1 MSWPRYPFLFFVL
14 GLLLFPGSSLQNSS
28 PRSTTSQPKII
39 LDNDWNPTAFI
50 AFLLPLYYNYTV
62 LGLASDTA
70 NSWALQTGLHALA
83 SLEIASLSSC
93 IPVYKGSDYPL
104 LQTAHT
110 FQTYE
115 FLHGELPWK
124 GVFAKENTTN
134 EKLGNDPTSG
144 DPRRVVKEAFTTK
157 GYYGYPNVSFAE
169 GSAAEFMVKAVR
181 ENPGQV
187 SIFSAGALTN
197 VALAVRLD
205 EDFAKNTAGLY
216 IMGGYVD
223 RFMEQAIGD
232 VLRADLVSDI
242 NFIVD
247 PEATKIALTA
257 DFPNITLVANS
268 ANGVIPNQAFLN
280 ELVAVN
286 DNPLSRLVRANQ
298 PTYLPF
304 WDETAA
310 AVMVDRKAVVLDEVE
325 VYVDVDTSYH
335 SPFYGYIRPYQAA
348 LMPPGLRKVKY
359 INAVNN
365 TKVAEMIKTVVQFP
379 PKGCADL
386 HG

>member
-1 MSWPRYPFLFFVL
+1 MVPPKIPLIIT
-14 GLLLFPGSSLQNSS
+14 LLLSSASSHPSPPSPKHPNST
-28 PRSTTSQPKII
+28 RPKVI

-50 AFLLPLYYNYTV
+50 AFLLPLHYNYTV

-115 FLHGELPWK
+115 LLHGELPWK
-124 GVFAKENTTN
+124 GVFAKENKTN
-134 EKLGNDPTSG
+134 EQLGNDPTSG
-144 DPRRVVKEAFTTK
+144 DPRRVVREAFTLK
-157 GYYGYPNVSFAE
+157 QHYGYPNGSFAE
-169 GSAAEFMVKAVR
+169 GSAAEFMVRAVR
-181 ENPGQV
+181 ESPGRV
-187 SIFSAGALTN
+187 KIFSGGSLTN
-197 VALAVRLD
+197 IALAVRLD
-205 EDFAKNTAGLY
+205 PDFAKNTDGLY
-216 IMGGYVD
+216 IMG
-223 RFMEQAIGD
+223 GD

-242 NFIVD
+242 NFVVD
-247 PEATKIALTA
+247 PEAAKIVLTA

-268 ANGVIPNQAFLN
+268 ANGVIPDQAFLD

-298 PTYLPF
+298 PTFLPF

-310 AVMVDRKAVVLDEVE
+310 CVMVDREGVVLEEVE
-325 VYVDVDTSYH
+325 VYVDVDTSFH

-348 LMPPGLRKVKY
+348 LMPPGLRTVRY
-359 INAVNN
+359 INKVND
-365 TKVAEMIKTVVQFP
+365 TKVAEMIKRVVQFP
-379 PKGCADL
+379 PRSCAEL
-386 HG
+386 GVGGEV

>member
-1 MSWPRYPFLFFVL
+1 MLST
-14 GLLLFPGSSLQNSS
+14 GSSLPNN
-28 PRSTTSQPKII
+28 PRSTTSQPKVI

-115 FLHGELPWK
+115 LLHGELPWK

-157 GYYGYPNVSFAE
+157 GYYGFPNVSFAE

-187 SIFSAGALTN
+187 KIFSAGSLTN
-197 VALAVRLD
+197 IALAVRLD

-223 RFMEQAIGD
+223 RFLEQAIGD

-242 NFIVD
+242 NFVVD

-268 ANGVIPNQAFLN
+268 ANGVIPDQAFLD

-310 AVMVDRKAVVLDEVE
+310 AVMVDREGVVLDEVE

-359 INAVNN
+359 INKVND

-379 PKGCADL
+379 PRSCADL
-386 HG
+386 HGRRADNQA